1 MVISVYRESP
11 AKRDLTVMP
20 GNGRFMIDFNYHGV
34 LEHFSLTHRNER
46 VSSMSVFV
54 IRAFANFACATLLAA
69 SAIAQTAIAQT
80 AIAQTNRPG
89 EFQPQVGQSG
99 KDVIW
104 VPTPEAL
111 VDRMLRM
118 ANVTSND
125 FVMDL
130 GSGDGRIAIAAGKNF
145 KTRAVGVEFNPDMV
159 TLSNQNAAREGV
171 TDLVRFIR
179 GDIFETDFSQASV
192 ITMYLLPSLNLR
204 LRPKLLDM
212 KPGTRITS
220 HAFDMAEWVADE
232 TATVEGR
239 SAYLWIVPAK
249 TAGTWSF
256 DMGGTKVNLQI
267 SQTFQRI
274 EGTLQRGDR
283 LSPMTGSLR
292 GDEIRFSVPDGQ
304 GSRREFVGKVTGD
317 RMEGHSGSERWSA
330 TRAARPG

>member
-1 MVISVYRESP
+1 M
-11 AKRDLTVMP
+11 TV
-20 GNGRFMIDFNYHGV
+20 FA
-34 LEHFSLTHRNER
+34 
-46 VSSMSVFV
+46 
-54 IRAFANFACATLLAA
+54 IRALAGLACAVLLTTVAT
-69 SAIAQTAIAQT
+69 AQTS
-80 AIAQTNRPG
+80 RPG

-118 ANVTSND
+118 ANVTPND

-145 KTRAVGVEFNPDMV
+145 RARAVGIEYNPDMV
-159 TLSNQNAAREGV
+159 VLSNQNAVREGV
-171 TDLVRFIR
+171 SDMVRFIR
-179 GDIFETDFSQASV
+179 ADIFETDVSQASV

-212 KPGTRITS
+212 KPGTRIAS

-249 TAGTWSF
+249 VAGTWSF
-256 DMGGTKVNLQI
+256 DMAGTKVNLQV

-304 GSRREFVGKVTGD
+304 GSRREFVGRVTGD
-317 RMEGHSGSERWSA
+317 RMEGQSGSERWIAMRVAKS
-330 TRAARPG
+330 G

>member
-1 MVISVYRESP
+1 
-11 AKRDLTVMP
+11 
-20 GNGRFMIDFNYHGV
+20 
-34 LEHFSLTHRNER
+34 
-46 VSSMSVFV
+46 MSVFV
-54 IRAFANFACATLLAA
+54 IRAFTAVTCATLLAA
-69 SAIAQTAIAQT
+69 SAFTQNAIAQT
-80 AIAQTNRPG
+80 HRPG

-118 ANVTSND
+118 ANVSAND

-145 KTRAVGVEFNPDMV
+145 RARAVGIEYNPDMV

-171 TDLVRFIR
+171 AEMVRFIKA
-179 GDIFETDFSQASV
+179 DIFETDFSPASV

-212 KPGTRITS
+212 KPGTRIVA
-220 HAFDMAEWVADE
+220 HAFDMAEWMADE

-249 TAGTWSF
+249 SAGTWSF

-267 SQTFQRI
+267 LQSFQCI
-274 EGTLQRGDR
+274 EGTLQRGAR

-304 GSRREFVGKVTGD
+304 GSRREYVGKVMGD
-317 RMEGHSGSERWSA
+317 RMEGQSGSERWSA
-330 TRAARPG
+330 GRTAK